1 MKLQVLILV
10 AIQWMICAAQQEEDI
25 TSSRQKRAREAY
37 LFSNNGAMEHV
48 RYNRRIKVAKDLFDE
63 MSMSMSMSMSMPPMM
78 SKKGKGGKGK
88 GAPPPPKD
96 PKDPKRHE

>member
-10 AIQWMICAAQQEEDI
+10 AIQWMLCAAQQEEDI

-37 LFSNNGAMEHV
+37 LFTNNGAMEHV

-63 MSMSMSMSMSMPPMM
+63 GSMSYSMSMSMPP

-88 GAPPPPKD
+88 GAPPPPKE
-96 PKDPKRHE
+96 PKEPKA